1 MRGWDKKEFKKRVK
15 ELRPLISESREK
27 ELNEA
32 ETRRRLEKVLTEL
45 LGYDAFSDLSGEL
58 MVRGTG
64 TDHLDYAVKLNGQL
78 RIIIEV
84 KPACTT
90 LGEKH
95 LRQVI
100 SYGMNAGVEW
110 CLLTNSVDWKLYHI
124 EFTKPIKPTLV
135 LDFNILND
143 CIDELYVKMAHL
155 TKRSILK
162 NSLEKLWQK
171 TEGLSP
177 MQLFKATFTSSTIN
191 SVRKNIRKETE
202 ILVTPEEVVSAF
214 RKMLNENALKILNDM
229 SFSYL
234 ERKPRK
240 IRAKKEEQ
248 TEILNQGTNN
258 VLSDSNSGTANS

>member
-1 MRGWDKKEFKKRVK
+1 M
-15 ELRPLISESREK
+15 
-27 ELNEA
+27 
-32 ETRRRLEKVLTEL
+32 EKVLTEL

-135 LDFNILND
+135 FDFNILND